1 MKYKLFPPQ
10 AIYELGQRSNQEDNI
25 FPAMGQATAD
35 DRLFI
40 VCDGMGGHEHGE
52 VASQAVATTIGQTLT
67 RALADEPCLTDDSI
81 NRAISAAY
89 DRLDLLDRGEARKMG
104 TTLTLLCLHQ
114 GGVTAAHIGDS
125 RIYHLRPATG
135 EVRYLSRDHSLVMDL
150 YQAGEITRD
159 EMRTSPQKNVI
170 TRAMTPGKDDRTRAD
185 IVHIADVQPGD
196 YFYLCSDGMLEQ
208 MEDDGLLA
216 LVSDNTTDSE
226 KREVLIRATIV
237 NKDNHSA
244 YLIHVE
250 QVTREQGDEALAD
263 DEMTTRYNA
272 MNIYREREAQDASD
286 VSIVAPPK
294 FRPREITV
302 DATGAPSSTSPS
314 SGGTEEG
321 FKAGGGMMDTS
332 SPPKL
337 GTVGGGMTAASAATG
352 GGMRHPNG
360 LLSRK
365 SLLIA
370 LAVIIVL
377 ALAACVFYFHKLT
390 EPTSITPNALEK
402 IDDEH
407 QPPVTDVLG
416 GDNMSSSGNKTPESH
431 AEPGSTFGSS
441 GPQHRGEENSAT
453 QVQPQSQPD
462 RQSTQSVSS
471 PAMKD
476 AAKMFDKSSGKKT
489 EESKTKSPAGNN
501 GEDEG
506 IEQDN
511 DEIKET

>member
-52 VASQAVATTIGQTLT
+52 VASKAVATTIGQTLT
-67 RALADEPCLTDDSI
+67 RALADEPRLTDDSI
-81 NRAISAAY
+81 NLAIAAAY
-89 DRLDLLDRGEARKMG
+89 ERLDQLDRGEARKMG
-104 TTLTLLCLHQ
+104 TTLTLLCLHR

-208 MEDDGLLA
+208 MEDDDLLA
-216 LVSDNTTDSE
+216 LVSDNTTDTE
-226 KREVLIRATIV
+226 KREALIRATIA

-272 MNIYREREAQDASD
+272 MNIYREREAQDAGD

-314 SGGTEEG
+314 SGGTEG
-321 FKAGGGMMDTS
+321 GYKAGGS
-332 SPPKL
+332 VS
-337 GTVGGGMTAASAATG
+337 GTR
-352 GGMRHPNG
+352 GGMRCPNG
-360 LLSRK
+360 LLNRK
-365 SLLIA
+365 NLL
-370 LAVIIVL
+370 L
-377 ALAACVFYFHKLT
+377 ALAALAIIAATVYFLWPSKSSA
-390 EPTSITPNALEK
+390 PTTPMGLFTPANVDTTREDS
-402 IDDEH
+402 IDDDQDE
-407 QPPVTDVLG
+407 
-416 GDNMSSSGNKTPESH
+416 TPEP
-431 AEPGSTFGSS
+431 EQGNT
-441 GPQHRGEENSAT
+441 T
-453 QVQPQSQPD
+453 QAQSRRP
-462 RQSTQSVSS
+462 
-471 PAMKD
+471 
-476 AAKMFDKSSGKKT
+476 
-489 EESKTKSPAGNN
+489 
-501 GEDEG
+501 
-506 IEQDN
+506 
-511 DEIKET
+511 

>member
-67 RALADEPCLTDDSI
+67 RVLADEPRLTDDSI
-81 NRAISAAY
+81 NRAIAAAY
-89 DRLDLLDRGEARKMG
+89 ERLDQLDRGEARKMG
-104 TTLTLLCLHQ
+104 TTLTLLCLHR

-208 MEDDGLLA
+208 MEDDDLLA
-216 LVSDNTTDSE
+216 LVSDNTTDTE
-226 KREVLIRATIV
+226 KREALIRATIA

-250 QVTREQGDEALAD
+250 QVTREQGDEALAN

-302 DATGAPSSTSPS
+302 DATGAPSS
-314 SGGTEEG
+314 
-321 FKAGGGMMDTS
+321 
-332 SPPKL
+332 PPEP
-337 GTVGGGMTAASAATG
+337 GRVGGGMTAASAATG
-352 GGMRHPNG
+352 AGRMDTKQGGAGGGMKCPNG
-360 LLSRK
+360 LLNRK
-365 SLLIA
+365 NLL
-370 LAVIIVL
+370 L
-377 ALAACVFYFHKLT
+377 ALAALAIIAATVYFLWPSKPSA
-390 EPTSITPNALEK
+390 PTTLSSPPLHETTVENSS
-402 IDDEH
+402 DDS
-407 QPPVTDVLG
+407 LG
-416 GDNMSSSGNKTPESH
+416 EVAEMGET
-431 AEPGSTFGSS
+431 AEPL
-441 GPQHRGEENSAT
+441 PQ
-453 QVQPQSQPD
+453 
-462 RQSTQSVSS
+462 
-471 PAMKD
+471 
-476 AAKMFDKSSGKKT
+476 
-489 EESKTKSPAGNN
+489 
-501 GEDEG
+501 
-506 IEQDN
+506 
-511 DEIKET
+511 

>member
-67 RALADEPCLTDDSI
+67 RALADEPRLTDDSI
-81 NRAISAAY
+81 NRAIAAAY
-89 DRLDLLDRGEARKMG
+89 ERLDQLDRGEARKMG
-104 TTLTLLCLHQ
+104 TTLTLLCLHR

-208 MEDDGLLA
+208 MEDDDLLA
-216 LVSDNTTDSE
+216 LVSDNTTDTE
-226 KREVLIRATIV
+226 KREALIRATIA

-302 DATGAPSSTSPS
+302 DATGAL
-314 SGGTEEG
+314 
-321 FKAGGGMMDTS
+321 S
-332 SPPKL
+332 SPPEP
-337 GTVGGGMTAASAATG
+337 GRVGGGMTVASAATG
-352 GGMRHPNG
+352 AGRMDTKQGEAGGGMKCPNG
-360 LLSRK
+360 LLNRK
-365 SLLIA
+365 NFLLALAA
-370 LAVIIVL
+370 LAVI
-377 ALAACVFYFHKLT
+377 AATVYFLWPSKPSA
-390 EPTSITPNALEK
+390 PTTPMGSSTPANVGTTREDS
-402 IDDEH
+402 IDDD
-407 QPPVTDVLG
+407 QD
-416 GDNMSSSGNKTPESH
+416 KTPEP
-431 AEPGSTFGSS
+431 ERGKTNVSTEQTTISAVSNRSS
-441 GPQHRGEENSAT
+441 
-453 QVQPQSQPD
+453 SQTGKGND
-462 RQSTQSVSS
+462 KGNGQADNQE
-471 PAMKD
+471 
-476 AAKMFDKSSGKKT
+476 KSSGENSFAKSVAKAVEENRGRRSEDAQQSKEKAKEKKIEGSQGNT
-489 EESKTKSPAGNN
+489 QTQASALQPDPES
-501 GEDEG
+501 
-506 IEQDN
+506 I
-511 DEIKET
+511 

>member
-67 RALADEPCLTDDSI
+67 QTLADEPCLTDDSI

-89 DRLDLLDRGEARKMG
+89 ERLDQLDRGEARKMG

-208 MEDDGLLA
+208 MEDDDLLA
-216 LVSDNTTDSE
+216 LVSDNTTDTE
-226 KREVLIRATIV
+226 KREALIRATIA

-302 DATGAPSSTSPS
+302 DATGAPSSTSS
-314 SGGTEEG
+314 SGKTEG
-321 FKAGGGMMDTS
+321 GYKAGGS
-332 SPPKL
+332 VS
-337 GTVGGGMTAASAATG
+337 GTRGGMS
-352 GGMRHPNG
+352 RPNG
-360 LLSRK
+360 LLNRK
-365 SLLIA
+365 NLLLALAA
-370 LAVIIVL
+370 LAVI
-377 ALAACVFYFHKLT
+377 AATVYFLWPSKST
-390 EPTSITPNALEK
+390 APTTPMGSFTPANVDTTREDS
-402 IDDEH
+402 IDDD
-407 QPPVTDVLG
+407 QD
-416 GDNMSSSGNKTPESH
+416 KTPEPEQGNTN
-431 AEPGSTFGSS
+431 ASTEQTTISAVSNRSS
-441 GPQHRGEENSAT
+441 SKTDKCNDKGNGQADNQEKSSSENTFIKSVAKAVEENRGRRIVDTEQSKEKAKENET
-453 QVQPQSQPD
+453 KGSGGGTQPQTSALLSD
-462 RQSTQSVSS
+462 H
-471 PAMKD
+471 
-476 AAKMFDKSSGKKT
+476 
-489 EESKTKSPAGNN
+489 ES
-501 GEDEG
+501 
-506 IEQDN
+506 I
-511 DEIKET
+511 

>member
-10 AIYELGQRSNQEDNI
+10 TIYELGQRSNQEDNI

-67 RALADEPCLTDDSI
+67 RALADEPRLTDDSI
-81 NRAISAAY
+81 NRAIAAAY
-89 DRLDLLDRGEARKMG
+89 ERLDQLDRGEVRKMG
-104 TTLTLLCLHQ
+104 TTLTLLCLHR

-208 MEDDGLLA
+208 MEDDDLLA
-216 LVSDNTTDSE
+216 LISDNTTDTE
-226 KREVLIRATIV
+226 KREALIRATIA

-302 DATGAPSSTSPS
+302 DATDAPSSTSPS
-314 SGGTEEG
+314 SGGTEG
-321 FKAGGGMMDTS
+321 GYKDGGSVSGTRGGM
-332 SPPKL
+332 KC
-337 GTVGGGMTAASAATG
+337 
-352 GGMRHPNG
+352 PNG
-360 LLSRK
+360 LLNRK
-365 SLLIA
+365 NLLLA
-370 LAVIIVL
+370 LATLAVI
-377 ALAACVFYFHKLT
+377 AATAYFLSSPKKSQET
-390 EPTSITPNALEK
+390 KVSTTSYSNDREDKTKDSVPSIARDSENNQPVENMS
-402 IDDEH
+402 IDDSGRSH
-407 QPPVTDVLG
+407 
-416 GDNMSSSGNKTPESH
+416 DNIRVNT
-431 AEPGSTFGSS
+431 GSS
-441 GPQHRGEENSAT
+441 QTGKLRTRNSSKEANKESGDVGSNQGASENKEGDTEKHRG
-453 QVQPQSQPD
+453 
-462 RQSTQSVSS
+462 
-471 PAMKD
+471 
-476 AAKMFDKSSGKKT
+476 
-489 EESKTKSPAGNN
+489 KSPVNKWQNPTPQPA
-501 GEDEG
+501 DPPI
-506 IEQDN
+506 IE
-511 DEIKET
+511 

>member
-67 RALADEPCLTDDSI
+67 WALADEPCLTDDSI

-104 TTLTLLCLHQ
+104 TTLTLLCLHR

-170 TRAMTPGKDDRTRAD
+170 TRAMTPGKDDRMRAD

-208 MEDDGLLA
+208 MEDDDLLA
-216 LVSDNTTDSE
+216 LVSDNATDTE
-226 KREVLIRATIV
+226 KREALIRATIA

-286 VSIVAPPK
+286 VSIVAPP
-294 FRPREITV
+294 PRRSSEITV
-302 DATGAPSSTSPS
+302 DATGAPSFTSS
-314 SGGTEEG
+314 SGETEG
-321 FKAGGGMMDTS
+321 GYKAGGS
-332 SPPKL
+332 VS
-337 GTVGGGMTAASAATG
+337 GTRGDMT
-352 GGMRHPNG
+352 RPNG
-360 LLSRK
+360 LLNRK
-365 SLLIA
+365 NLLLALAA
-370 LAVIIVL
+370 LAVI
-377 ALAACVFYFHKLT
+377 AATAYFLWPSKPTAMGSFTPENVEIASEGSIDDDKDETPEPEQGNTNASTEQTTISAVSNRSSSNDGKDTSKGNGLHNSQQTQSQTTAGVKAGGTNIGSGTVNTWLDKNPKKGDNKAEEKDKDT
-390 EPTSITPNALEK
+390 EPKPKAKN
-402 IDDEH
+402 
-407 QPPVTDVLG
+407 Q
-416 GDNMSSSGNKTPESH
+416 
-431 AEPGSTFGSS
+431 GSS
-441 GPQHRGEENSAT
+441 N
-453 QVQPQSQPD
+453 
-462 RQSTQSVSS
+462 
-471 PAMKD
+471 
-476 AAKMFDKSSGKKT
+476 
-489 EESKTKSPAGNN
+489 GNN
-501 GEDEG
+501 DDPAHVEPAQVEP
-506 IEQDN
+506 IN
-511 DEIKET
+511 

>member
-1 MKYKLFPPQ
+1 MKYRLFPPQ

-67 RALADEPCLTDDSI
+67 RALADEPYLTDDSI

-104 TTLTLLCLHQ
+104 TTLTLLCLHR

-208 MEDDGLLA
+208 MEDDDLLA
-216 LVSDNTTDSE
+216 LVSDNTTDAE
-226 KREVLIRATIV
+226 KREALIRATV
-237 NKDNHSA
+237 TNKDNHSA

-263 DEMTTRYNA
+263 NEMTTRYNA
-272 MNIYREREAQDASD
+272 MNIYREREAQDAED

-302 DATGAPSSTSPS
+302 DATGASSSTSPS
-314 SGGTEEG
+314 SGGTEG
-321 FKAGGGMMDTS
+321 GYKAGGS
-332 SPPKL
+332 VS
-337 GTVGGGMTAASAATG
+337 GTR
-352 GGMRHPNG
+352 GGMRCPNG
-360 LLSRK
+360 PLNRKNLL
-365 SLLIA
+365 LALAA
-370 LAVIIVL
+370 LAVI
-377 ALAACVFYFHKLT
+377 AATVYFLWPSKPSA
-390 EPTSITPNALEK
+390 PTTPMGSFTPANVDTTREDS
-402 IDDEH
+402 IDDDQDETPEPE
-407 QPPVTDVLG
+407 QGNTNASTEQTTISAVS
-416 GDNMSSSGNKTPESH
+416 NRSSSKTDKGN
-431 AEPGSTFGSS
+431 
-441 GPQHRGEENSAT
+441 
-453 QVQPQSQPD
+453 
-462 RQSTQSVSS
+462 
-471 PAMKD
+471 
-476 AAKMFDKSSGKKT
+476 DK
-489 EESKTKSPAGNN
+489 GN
-501 GEDEG
+501 G
-506 IEQDN
+506 
-511 DEIKET
+511 